1 MNRVPEAKECL
12 ELFML
17 RVAEM
22 RKLQQ
27 RYFNGERKL
36 FVECKKAEARV
47 DAALDRPMNFGYSM
61 HHFENYEQLKL
72 L

>member
-1 MNRVPEAKECL
+1 MEKVPDTKECL

-17 RVAEM
+17 RVMDM

-27 RYFNGERKL
+27 RYFNGERKVL
-36 FVECKKAEARV
+36 IECKKAESRV
-47 DAALDRPMNFGYSM
+47 DAALDRLMNFGYST
-61 HHFENYEQLKL
+61 HDFESYEQMKL